1 MADEVECQF
10 VVGSFGATVRVLT
23 DDLGTE
29 LLALLRK
36 WPVGR
41 VDIASAWATEGVALD
56 ALEDLKKR
64 RRKGTKVRTLAGI
77 AGNHTTPGALDRLAK
92 LGEVR
97 LVNDRSGLFHVK
109 LVLFRTSRK
118 SLAWVGSANFTGPGF
133 DGNEE
138 LIYETE
144 ETEGLA
150 EWFDRRWKQVGPQ
163 RDQPASYCKKW
174 KPPAV
179 PMRGVDQPKNSKR
192 PPVPKSDARGA
203 STEPAVIVFHQKG
216 KRPTPYTG
224 KGKKRESP
232 RGKVTIGNITHEYKS
247 AVDCLKIV
255 LDELQQR
262 DSGFLKRCSTDADF
276 RRGESHYIARTRSG
290 LGSLNKAPKPLNGGW
305 YLGGGGTMTSEK
317 WKLIL
322 AAARITGFEVEVV
335 GTMWQAEGKKGAI
348 EVGF

>member
-1 MADEVECQF
+1 MELL
-10 VVGSFGATVRVLT
+10 VRVLT
-23 DDLGTE
+23 DDLGGALAT
-29 LLALLRK
+29 LLSGWAVRN
-36 WPVGR
+36 
-41 VDIASAWATEGVALD
+41 VDIATAWATEGVALR

-64 RRKGTKVRTLAGI
+64 RKGLAVRTLAGV
-77 AGNHTTPGALDRLAK
+77 AGNHTTPGALERLAK
-92 LGEVR
+92 LGDVR
-97 LVNDRSGLFHVK
+97 LVNDRAGLFHVK
-109 LVLFRTSRK
+109 LILFRSTRK

-133 DGNEE
+133 DRNEE

-144 ETEGLA
+144 EVKGLA
-150 EWFDRRWKQVGPQ
+150 EWFDCRWKQIGEQ
-163 RDQPASYCKKW
+163 HDQPESYCKKW

-179 PMRGVDQPKNSKR
+179 PMRGVDHPKDSERRKRSPLFPNSN
-192 PPVPKSDARGA
+192 ARGA
-203 STEPAVIVFHQKG
+203 NNEPAVVVFHQRG
-216 KRPTPYTG
+216 ERPTPYTG
-224 KGKKRESP
+224 KGKKRKSP
-232 RGKVTIGNITHEYKS
+232 HGEVTIGNVAHEYKS

-262 DSGFLKRCSTDADF
+262 DSGFLKRCSADAGF

-317 WKLIL
+317 WNLIL

-335 GTMWQAEGKKGAI
+335 GRMWQAEGREGAI

>member
-1 MADEVECQF
+1 M
-10 VVGSFGATVRVLT
+10 RVLT
-23 DDLGTE
+23 EDLGE
-29 LLALLRK
+29 ALAALLRK

-41 VDIASAWATEGVALD
+41 VDIATAWATEGVALD
-56 ALEDLKKR
+56 ALEDLKRR
-64 RRKGTKVRTLAGI
+64 RRKGTKVRTLAGT
-77 AGNHTTPGALDRLAK
+77 AGNHTTPGALERLAK

-97 LVNDRSGLFHVK
+97 LVTDSSGLFHVK
-109 LVLFRTSRK
+109 LILFRTSRK

-144 ETEGLA
+144 EVKGLA
-150 EWFDRRWKQVGPQ
+150 EWFDGRWKQIGVQ
-163 RDQPASYCKKW
+163 HDQPDSYCKKW
-174 KPPAV
+174 KRPAA
-179 PMRGVDQPKNSKR
+179 PMRGVDDPKDSKR
-192 PPVPKSDARGA
+192 RKRRSTSASPARGA
-203 STEPAVIVFHQKG
+203 HNEPSVILFRQEG
-216 KRPTPYTG
+216 ERPTRYTG

-290 LGSLNKAPKPLNGGW
+290 LGSLNKVPKPLNGGW
-305 YLGGGGTMTSEK
+305 HLGGGGTMTSEK

-322 AAARITGFEVEVV
+322 AAARITGFEVKVV

-348 EVGF
+348 GVGF